1 MQGSYIG
8 NTTASQAVKAG
19 STPVPCS
26 NKKASFV
33 YRTKE
38 VFLNDAF
45 LLERDAHC
53 VRDAGFACGARL
65 RRVCGTHRI
74 TYHSNAASL
83 ITYLQTNTLIKSSPV
98 VSTIHEKS
106 ERLHDRKCVRI
117 FLVISKILHIDAEVG
132 GVICPLGLCN

>member
-1 MQGSYIG
+1 MP
-8 NTTASQAVKAG
+8 NL
-19 STPVPCS
+19 STGQI
-26 NKKASFV
+26 
-33 YRTKE
+33 RL
-38 VFLNDAF
+38 FLSDAF
-45 LLERDAHC
+45 LSERDAHC

-83 ITYLQTNTLIKSSPV
+83 ITYLQTNTLIESSPV

-117 FLVISKILHIDAEVG
+117 FWLYQRYYILMLKSVALSVLWVYAISFV
-132 GVICPLGLCN
+132 VP